1 MSRPQLKTVA
11 ATIRVTPEV
20 KAIWT
25 AAATAE
31 RRSMANLFEV
41 ALREY
46 VQRHP
51 SEVEATGA
59 SQSGSGSAR
68 SGRKSVRANRQPL
81 ATPHKQD

>member
-11 ATIRVTPEV
+11 ATIRVTPEL

-51 SEVEATGA
+51 LDCSDTSGGA
-59 SQSGSGSAR
+59 DGGDTPGPS
-68 SGRKSVRANRQPL
+68 RKSSRPRRAS
-81 ATPHKQD
+81 AAAHIKQD

>member
-51 SEVEATGA
+51 LECCDTSGDADGGAAT
-59 SQSGSGSAR
+59 R
-68 SGRKSVRANRQPL
+68 SSRKSSRPRRTSA
-81 ATPHKQD
+81 AAHIKQD